1 MFLPENLP
9 FSLDL
14 LPANSYLVGGA
25 VRDALLDRTREYLD
39 LDFVLPTEAV
49 ETAKKI
55 AQYYRAGFVVLDRE
69 RQIARVVFKQGT
81 VDFAQQEG
89 ESLVKDLQRRDFTV
103 NAIAYDP
110 QTKKLIDPLG
120 GLADL
125 EKRVLRMV
133 SPANLED
140 DPLRL
145 LRAYRQAAQLNF
157 SLDCETRAT
166 IRTLAPKL
174 RSIAAERVQNELGYL
189 LRNPRGSKWLAAAWQ
204 DGLLQPWF
212 AHLTA
217 KKLERVAKID
227 SLGQYL
233 AKTWLEFGTNANS
246 WNYLAKLAI
255 LFSAIPDKA
264 ELELLRL
271 KYSRAEIRAVTST
284 LKHLPEVRCGCLTLR
299 EQYFFFLDLGNILP
313 ILALSALAVDI
324 PEAVIFPLI
333 DRYFNSE
340 DKVAHP
346 QPLVTG
352 HDLIKA
358 LHLSPS
364 PQIKT
369 LLTEIQV
376 ASIEGKISTPS
387 EALQFAAKLM
397 VDKNDKCKQADNEQR
412 I

>member
-9 FSLDL
+9 FSLDF
-14 LPANSYLVGGA
+14 LPSDTYLVGGA
-25 VRDALLDRTREYLD
+25 VRDALLKRTREYLD

-49 ETAKKI
+49 ATAKKI
-55 AQYYRAGFVVLDRE
+55 AQYYQAGFVVLDRE

-89 ESLVKDLQRRDFTV
+89 ESLITDLQRRDFTV
-103 NAIAYDP
+103 NAIAYNP
-110 QTKKLIDPLG
+110 HTEELIDPLD
-120 GLADL
+120 GLVDL
-125 EKRVLRMV
+125 ERRVLKMV

-157 SLDCETRAT
+157 SLDCMTRAT
-166 IRTLAPKL
+166 IRALAPKL
-174 RSIAAERVQNELGYL
+174 GSIAAERVQNELGYI
-189 LRNPRGSKWLAAAWQ
+189 LRNPQGSIWLATAWE
-204 DGLLQPWF
+204 DGLLKSWLE
-212 AHLTA
+212 HLSA
-217 KKLERVAKID
+217 EKIEQVAKINQ
-227 SLGQYL
+227 LAEYL
-233 AKTWLEFGTNANS
+233 AKKWLEFETNANY

-255 LFSAIPDKA
+255 LFSPIPEKA

-271 KYSRAEIRAVTST
+271 KYSRAEIRAVTTT
-284 LKHLPEVRCGCLTLR
+284 LKHLPQLDRICLTLR
-299 EQYFFFLDLGNILP
+299 EQYFFFLDLGNVLP
-313 ILALSALAVDI
+313 ILSLLALAIGI
-324 PEAVIFPLI
+324 PESTIFPLI
-333 DRYFNSE
+333 TRYFDS
-340 DKVAHP
+340 DDRVAHP
-346 QPLVTG
+346 KPLVTG
-352 HDLIKA
+352 NDLIQV

-397 VDKNDKCKQADNEQR
+397 MDSNK
-412 I
+412 